1 LVALTVSNGGDGS
14 IASRLLPLVL
24 RYAGDF
30 TTMRRPWG
38 DVMYDPTS
46 ALPVEEFLGAER
58 ANPEAFRLS
67 LDESALIDRCLA
79 GDDTAFDQIVL
90 RYQDM
95 VFSLSCR
102 LLGGYDEAVDLSQ
115 EVFLQVY
122 RKLSSFRRDASLRTW
137 IYRIVINR
145 AKNQK
150 RWWKRR
156 INEMTAVP
164 IEEAETRTRSGRA
177 LLRTSDEIA
186 PDAELARKEQS
197 QLLHRAI
204 EKLPFD
210 QKTILLLKEI
220 EGLSYE
226 EISTTLGLPLGTVKS
241 RLARARKSLREGLD
255 PGHFGVSEDV

>member
-1 LVALTVSNGGDGS
+1 
-14 IASRLLPLVL
+14 
-24 RYAGDF
+24 
-30 TTMRRPWG
+30 MRRPWG

-46 ALPVEEFLGAER
+46 ALPVEEFLEAER

-122 RKLSSFRRDASLRTW
+122 RKLSNFRRDASLRTW

-164 IEEAETRTRSGRA
+164 IEEAEARTRSGRA
-177 LLRTSDEIA
+177 LLRTSDDVA

-226 EISTTLGLPLGTVKS
+226 EISTTLDLPLGTVKS

-255 PGHFGVSEDV
+255 PGHFGVSEDM

>member
-1 LVALTVSNGGDGS
+1 
-14 IASRLLPLVL
+14 
-24 RYAGDF
+24 
-30 TTMRRPWG
+30 MRRPWG

-58 ANPEAFRLS
+58 ATPEAFRLS

-156 INEMTAVP
+156 IGEMTAIP
-164 IEEAETRTRSGRA
+164 LEEAETRTRSGSGGA
-177 LLRTSDEIA
+177 LCLTSDDVA
-186 PDAELARKEQS
+186 PDEALARKEQG
-197 QLLHRAI
+197 QILHQAI

-210 QKTILLLKEI
+210 QRTILLLKEI
-220 EGLSYE
+220 EGLAYG
-226 EISTTLGLPLGTVKS
+226 EISTTLDLPLGTVKS
-241 RLARARKSLREGLD
+241 RLARARKSLRESLN
-255 PGHFGVSEDV
+255 PELFGISEDV

>member
-1 LVALTVSNGGDGS
+1 M
-14 IASRLLPLVL
+14 
-24 RYAGDF
+24 
-30 TTMRRPWG
+30 TMRRPWG

-137 IYRIVINR
+137 IHRIVINR

-177 LLRTSDEIA
+177 LLRTSDDVA

-226 EISTTLGLPLGTVKS
+226 EISTTLELPLGTVKS

>member
-1 LVALTVSNGGDGS
+1 
-14 IASRLLPLVL
+14 
-24 RYAGDF
+24 
-30 TTMRRPWG
+30 MRRPWG

-46 ALPVEEFLGAER
+46 ALPVEEFLGVER
-58 ANPEAFRLS
+58 AAPEAFRLS

-102 LLGGYDEAVDLSQ
+102 LLGGVDEAVDLSQ

-145 AKNQK
+145 AKNRQ

-156 INEMTAVP
+156 IGEMTALP
-164 IEEAETRTRSGRA
+164 IEEAESKTRTRGGRC
-177 LLRTSDEIA
+177 LTSTDLA
-186 PDAELARKEQS
+186 PDEALARKEEGQI
-197 QLLHRAI
+197 LHQAI

-210 QKTILLLKEI
+210 QRTILLLKEI

-226 EISTTLGLPLGTVKS
+226 EISTTLDLPLGTVKS
-241 RLARARKSLREGLD
+241 RLARARNSLRDNLEPEL
-255 PGHFGVSEDV
+255 FGISEDV